1 MPHTETSRSEKRH
14 ALSPKYRIWL
24 LVWSLTR
31 LIVILPIW
39 LLAVAT
45 LILGVA
51 LSPWGTGILLSQG
64 EQRDFFSYTHHEGA
78 LLDHFELEGFQLALG
93 STRIAVE
100 TFELEWADDCVLSG
114 RLCIDTLRVEGADI
128 RLGDSADQEGQ
139 APAQANGSPLSV
151 RFPFPI
157 ELRSLLLDD
166 VSLRLADGTQVHWDS
181 LRSAAVAQGREVRL
195 APTHLAQPRLYL
207 PPSPGVLLTQHSGTR
222 LNAEAIDAAR
232 SVINQPQEATEL
244 AEESPADTLASRERL
259 ELPEITLPV
268 DVQIPEFT
276 LDDFRL
282 EGAAD
287 YHVERLRLS
296 VLTHGNNVEL
306 TELSV
311 VTPDAQAELT
321 ANATL
326 RGNYPLNAR
335 LSVEL
340 FLPQI
345 RPELFQQQGSETLV
359 LELAGSLD
367 ALEARLDAS
376 GPLNA
381 SLSGQVDALSPTLPF
396 QLNVQSDQVKWPL
409 PAPEA
414 NNEGQEQSQELSQEQ
429 REEEDATQPYIIDD
443 LALQLTGSLS
453 DYRAQLALAVEGPSV
468 PRIQVDLSGEG
479 DLEHFNWQPLTLA
492 VGESA
497 LRSEGSIHWLAPLR
511 VDANIQLD
519 AFDPSH
525 FVDQLNGNLNGDID
539 FSVRQQENQWA
550 VSVPN
555 VAIDGDLRDYP
566 LTLQAAFDANS
577 NLELD
582 IDELVF
588 TQGDNRLAAAGQVSE
603 QAMSLQA
610 DIALRQLQSLSPDL
624 AGTLVGS
631 LAASGSLNQPQLRAN
646 VSGSGLRFAENRIE
660 QLELTADV
668 QGIDDPQ
675 LDIQLALSNLD
686 AGGQSL
692 AEVEASLVG
701 RLSQHQLDLNVQGAD
716 NAVLSRALLSLN
728 GRFDQQEQL
737 YQARIT
743 PLEVDSDAGDIRL
756 EAPLDLRYNLADGQA
771 RLSPFCLR
779 REQGGL
785 VCSEETINAAAQ
797 QGNAVLSVREVP
809 MEMVEP
815 FLPEQWQLTG
825 DTTAD
830 LTANWRQG
838 GAQWQANVQILSE
851 LAITAINDYGQPVQL
866 PEINLDAQVEANQ
879 AQADVNVA
887 LTLAEAGE
895 LNLTLSVN
903 DPLGAGDLSGEL
915 RADEVSLEP
924 YRPMLV
930 GMDRLEGDLSGSVQI
945 AGTTDQPDLQGQLGL
960 RRIRVNGPDIPVD
973 VQDGELVV
981 AFDGEEGDIDG
992 FLAAE
997 RGRLDITGDAYWPSG
1012 AEWRIGVDLN
1022 AVQAPILV
1030 VLPQFGRLEAAPD
1043 IRVRVTPERLQ
1054 VRGDVNVPWARLE
1067 IGDMPSSAITP
1078 SDDEVIITERDDRQ
1092 AEREA
1097 QQAAANGGGPSAADE
1112 LAATGME
1119 LDILMTLTLGRDMQ
1133 IAAYGLES
1141 GLGGTLEIR
1150 QASGAL
1156 QLFGDVNLVDGRFQA
1171 FGQDLIIRR
1180 GELLFSGPPGQPT
1193 LDFEAIRNPDV
1204 TEDDVIAGLRVTGSA
1219 QAPNVQIFSEPAM
1232 NETRAL
1238 SYLLRGRAPD
1248 ASGGGVDSALTTA
1261 LIGMSLGRTGGAVG
1275 SIGEAFGIEDLT
1287 LDTAGAGDDSQVA
1300 VSGQL
1305 TDDIRIS
1312 YGVGIFSPI
1321 AELTLRYTLWRNLY
1335 LQAVSGTNQAVDLI
1349 YSFTISGDPE
1359 IFEQQ

>member
-1 MPHTETSRSEKRH
+1 MSYTETSGSEKRH
-14 ALSPKYRIWL
+14 ALSPKYRVWL
-24 LVWSLTR
+24 LVWSLIR
-31 LIVILPIW
+31 LVVLLPIW
-39 LLAVAT
+39 LLAIVT

-51 LSPWGTGILLSQG
+51 LSPWGTGVLLSQG
-64 EQRDFFSYTHHEGA
+64 EQRDFFSYTQYEGA
-78 LLDHFELEGFQLALG
+78 LLDHFELEGFQLEMGA
-93 STRIAVE
+93 TRIAVE
-100 TFELEWADDCVLSG
+100 AFEIEWADDCVLSG

-128 RLGDSADQEGQ
+128 RLGAASQTQEQ
-139 APAQANGSPLSV
+139 APAESNGSPLSV

-166 VSLRLADGTQVHWDS
+166 VSLRLADGTQVNWHS
-181 LRSAAVAQGREVRL
+181 LRSGAVAEGREVRL
-195 APTHLAQPRLYL
+195 SATHLAQPRLYL
-207 PPSPGVLLTQHSGTR
+207 PPSPGVLLTQHSNTR
-222 LNAEAIDAAR
+222 LNAEAIDAA
-232 SVINQPQEATEL
+232 SVVINPPQEATEQ
-244 AEESPADTLASRERL
+244 ADESFADTLRSRDRL

-282 EGAAD
+282 EGAAE
-287 YHVERLRLS
+287 YRVERLRLS
-296 VLTHGNNVEL
+296 VSTNDNNVEL

-326 RGNYPLNAR
+326 SGNYPLEAR

-340 FLPQI
+340 FLPEI

-359 LELAGSLD
+359 LELAGTLD
-367 ALEARLDAS
+367 ALEAQLDAS
-376 GPLNA
+376 GPLNI

-396 QLNVQSDQVKWPL
+396 QLSVESDQVRWPL

-414 NNEGQEQSQELSQEQ
+414 HNEGEEQGD
-429 REEEDATQPYIIDD
+429 EEATQSDSNATEPYIVDD
-443 LALQLTGSLS
+443 LALQLSGSLS
-453 DYRAQLALAVEGPSV
+453 DYRAQLALAVEGPSL
-468 PRIQVDLSGEG
+468 PRTQVDLSGEG
-479 DLEHFNWQPLTLA
+479 DLEHFSWQPLTLA

-511 VDANIQLD
+511 IDANVKLNE
-519 AFDPSH
+519 FDPGH

-539 FSVRQQENQWA
+539 FAVRQQEDQWA

-555 VAIDGDLRDYP
+555 VAIEGDLRDYP

-582 IDELVF
+582 IDKLVF

-610 DIALRQLQSLSPDL
+610 DIALRQLQSLSQDL
-624 AGTLVGS
+624 AGTLVGT
-631 LAASGSLNQPQLRAN
+631 LEAGGSLNQPQLRAN
-646 VSGSGLRFAENRIE
+646 VSGNGLRFAENRIE
-660 QLELTADV
+660 QLELAADV
-668 QGIDDPQ
+668 QGIDDPE
-675 LDIQLALSNLD
+675 LDIQLVLGNLN

-692 AEVEASLVG
+692 SDVEASLVG
-701 RLSQHQLDLNVQGAD
+701 RLSQHQLKLDVQGAD
-716 NAVLSRALLSLN
+716 NAVLSRVLLSLN

-756 EAPLDLRYNLADGQA
+756 EAPLDLRYNLTNGQA

-785 VCSEETINAAAQ
+785 ICSEETINASAQ

-830 LTANWRQG
+830 LDASWRQG
-838 GAQWQANVQILSE
+838 GAQWQANMQILSE
-851 LAITAINDYGQPVQL
+851 LAITAVNDYGQSVQL

-879 AQADVNVA
+879 AQADASVA
-887 LTLAEAGE
+887 LALAEAGA
-895 LNLTLSVN
+895 LSLTLSVN

-915 RADEVSLEP
+915 RADEVSLAP

-945 AGTTDQPDLQGQLGL
+945 AGTTSQPDLQGQLGL

-973 VQDGELVV
+973 VQDGELVF
-981 AFDGEEGDIDG
+981 AFDGEEGSING

-997 RGRLDITGDAYWPSG
+997 RGRLNITGDAYWPSG
-1012 AEWRIGVDLN
+1012 EGWRIGVDLN
-1022 AVQAPILV
+1022 ALQEPLLV

-1067 IGDMPSSAITP
+1067 IGDLPSSAIAP
-1078 SDDEVIITERDDRQ
+1078 SGDEVIITERDDRQ

-1097 QQAAANGGGPSAADE
+1097 QQAAVNADGPSAADE
-1112 LAATGME
+1112 LAASGME
-1119 LDILMTLTLGRDMQ
+1119 LDILVTLTLGRDMQ

-1150 QASGAL
+1150 QTDGAL
-1156 QLFGDVNLVDGRFQA
+1156 QLFGDVNLVEGRFQA
-1171 FGQDLIIRR
+1171 FGQDLVIRR
-1180 GELLFSGPPGQPT
+1180 GELLFSGPPGLPT

-1219 QAPNVQIFSEPAM
+1219 EEPNVRVFSEPAM
-1232 NETRAL
+1232 NESRAL

-1248 ASGGGVDSALTTA
+1248 ASGGGIDSALTTA

-1275 SIGEAFGIEDLT
+1275 SIGEAFGIDDLT
-1287 LDTAGAGDDSQVA
+1287 LDTAGAGDESQVA

-1305 TDDIRIS
+1305 TDDIRVS